1 MKKITLQPHSL
12 TNADRI
18 FTLTSAP
25 EIKESLG
32 LQVNTVHDTID
43 FLQAVMAEELEG
55 KTVSR
60 AIINEDGKLIGITTL
75 MFIDRENG
83 SCSLGTWIGH
93 EYWGQGYNRASKY
106 AILQTAFAEL
116 GLNRV
121 FIGARLVNKRSQA
134 AQKKLPFITC
144 SVEADYPDIHAA
156 LEKKEGQPC
165 LLNVVYQADFPLV
178 RPANTEDI
186 PAVQA
191 VARAAWYDTYEEI
204 IPRPVQNAFL
214 DHAYAVNQLKER
226 FQSLFFVAECGGQ
239 VVGFANAVQEGP
251 NASLQAVYLHPD
263 APRQEIG
270 TRLLHEMINHFSKPC
285 TITADVESG
294 NVSGE
299 QFYETNGFSF
309 VEEYEENFLGH
320 TWHTKRMQRK
330 CGQIKKGVSL

>member
-25 EIKESLG
+25 EIKEALG

-60 AIINEDGKLIGITTL
+60 AIINEDGELIGITTL
-75 MFIDRENG
+75 MFIDRESA

-93 EYWGQGYNRASKY
+93 EYWGQGYNTASKY

-116 GLNRV
+116 DLDRV

-134 AQKKLPFITC
+134 AQKKLPFITWN
-144 SVEADYPDIHAA
+144 VEADYPDVHAA

-165 LLNVVYQADFPLV
+165 LLNVVHRADFPLV

-191 VARAAWYDTYEEI
+191 VARAAWHNTYAEI
-204 IPRPVQNAFL
+204 IPRPVQDAFL
-214 DHAYAVNQLKER
+214 DRAYAVNQLKER

-251 NASLQAVYLHPD
+251 NASLQAIYLHPD
-263 APRQEIG
+263 AKRQGIG
-270 TRLLHEMINHFSKPC
+270 TRLLDEMINHLSKPC

-294 NVSGE
+294 NVSGKR
-299 QFYETNGFSF
+299 FYETNGFSF
-309 VEEYEENFLGH
+309 VEEYKENFLGH

-330 CGQIKKGVSL
+330 CRQIKKGVSS